1 MVDQIVTY
9 MGASF
14 PFFSG
19 LCTVDSKSVKVT
31 VGVIPAQVPG
41 TTAGA
46 TSTRG
51 PASVSATRA
60 CSET

>member
-19 LCTVDSKSVKVT
+19 SSALQLRHIMTLTIFGEETLFAKSFLT
-31 VGVIPAQVPG
+31 
-41 TTAGA
+41 
-46 TSTRG
+46 
-51 PASVSATRA
+51 
-60 CSET
+60 

>member
-19 LCTVDSKSVKVT
+19 
-31 VGVIPAQVPG
+31 
-41 TTAGA
+41 AGA
-46 TSTRG
+46 AESR
-51 PASVSATRA
+51 ASHAVSWRCCCCKKAKVLW
-60 CSET
+60 ETEA